1 MKPAI
6 TVMQELECH
15 LRRAGITLQ
24 QFSEI
29 SGINPGTISAM
40 LSGYRQ
46 ISIHNLDLI
55 TEGMGLEQGSLYEIY
70 LEECLRGV
78 PMHWRRLGAFIR
90 RCAELDKLDCLERL
104 VQAVADRLAYMP
116 LLFET
121 AEQFFR
127 EGKRAAA
134 ALLYQCV
141 AECEKYQHSERLAL
155 SRYRLFTIHLGEDQE
170 ENLRAAV
177 LFEDYVERLDEGI
190 QLNAVKD
197 LADVYASL
205 HHWDRVQS
213 LAEKLEQKAAIQYH
227 HRVNRKRKEAT
238 DKGASRSELFYLL
251 YGYLLKANVC
261 DARQEYE
268 RALEYVALYRGG
280 ALHGIEVESEEEQRV
295 VKQFQEWGQA
305 NAYLYRLMSGE
316 VKVLAEY
323 AEWIAANTP
332 EIVPAMYRILQA
344 ANRFE
349 LIVDPLLDRFRAHLT
364 YTERSSR
371 LGQYNTQIVADQ
383 YVRYLSEL
391 SHYYFRT
398 RRYEMGFRRLLEGMG
413 LALRFN
419 HESMMI
425 RCARLFEQFRHE
437 ASGEVQEQ
445 YKYLFCEV
453 EKSYEKKSV
462 VVDRV

>member
-1 MKPAI
+1 MKPAT
-6 TVMQELECH
+6 TVRQELESY
-15 LRRAGITLQ
+15 LWRAGLTLQ

-55 TEGMGLEQGSLYEIY
+55 TEGMGLDQGALYEIY

-78 PMHWRRLGAFIR
+78 PMHWRRLGPFLR
-90 RCAELDKLDCLERL
+90 RCAELDKLDCLEWL
-104 VQAVADRLAYMP
+104 VQAVADRLTYMP

-155 SRYRLFTIHLGEDQE
+155 SRYRLFTIRLGEDQE

-177 LFEDYVERLDEGI
+177 LFEDYVDRLDEGI
-190 QLNAVKD
+190 QLDAVKD

-227 HRVNRKRKEAT
+227 HRVNRKRKEAM
-238 DKGASRSELFYLL
+238 DKGASRPELFYLL
-251 YGYLLKANVC
+251 YSYLFKANVC
-261 DARQEYE
+261 DARQEYA

-280 ALHGIEVESEEEQRV
+280 ALNGIGVENEDERRV
-295 VKQFQEWGQA
+295 LEQFQEWGRA
-305 NAYLYRLMSGE
+305 NAHLYRLMSGE
-316 VKVLAEY
+316 VQALTDYVECV
-323 AEWIAANTP
+323 AANEQ
-332 EIVPAMYRILQA
+332 EIVPAMYRILEA

-349 LIVDPLLDRFRAHLT
+349 LNVDHLLNRFRALLM
-364 YTERSSR
+364 YKERSSR

-383 YVRYLSEL
+383 YVRYLLEL
-391 SHYYFRT
+391 AHYYFRT
-398 RRYEMGFRRLLEGMG
+398 WRYEMGFRRLFEGME

-419 HESMMI
+419 HESMLI
-425 RCARLFEQFRHE
+425 RCARLFEKYRHE
-437 ASGEVQEQ
+437 ASEEVQEQ

>member
-1 MKPAI
+1 MKPAT
-6 TVMQELECH
+6 TVRQELENY
-15 LRRAGITLQ
+15 LRRTEMTLQ

-29 SGINPGTISAM
+29 SGVNPGTISAM

-55 TEGMGLEQGSLYEIY
+55 TEGMGLEEGALYEIY
-70 LEECLRGV
+70 LDECLHGV
-78 PMHWRRLGAFIR
+78 PLHWRRLGPFLQ

-104 VQAVADRLAYMP
+104 VQAVADRLPYMP
-116 LLFET
+116 LLFEL
-121 AEQFFR
+121 AEQFLG
-127 EGKRAAA
+127 EGKRTAA
-134 ALLYQCV
+134 ALLYHCV

-155 SRYRLFTIHLGEDQE
+155 SRYRLFTIRLGEDQE

-177 LFEDYVERLDEGI
+177 LFEDYVDRLDEGI
-190 QLNAVKD
+190 QLDAVKD

-205 HHWDRVQS
+205 HQWDRVQS

-238 DKGASRSELFYLL
+238 DKGVSRPELFYLL
-251 YGYLLKANVC
+251 YAYLLQANVC

-268 RALEYVALYRGG
+268 RALEYVAMYRGG
-280 ALHGIEVESEEEQRV
+280 ALLGIGVENEEERRV

-305 NAYLYRLMSGE
+305 NAYLYRLMYGE
-316 VKVLAEY
+316 VQVLAEY

-349 LIVDPLLDRFRAHLT
+349 LNVDHLLDRFRTQLG
-364 YTERSSR
+364 YQERSGR
-371 LGQYNTQIVADQ
+371 FGPYNAQIVTDQ

-391 SHYYFRT
+391 AQYFFRN
-398 RRYEMGFRRLLEGMG
+398 RRYEMGFRQLFEGMR

-419 HESMMI
+419 HESMLI
-425 RCARLFEQFRHE
+425 RCAQLFEQFRHE

-453 EKSYEKKSV
+453 EKSYEKKNV
-462 VVDRV
+462 VVDRA

>member
-1 MKPAI
+1 MKPAT
-6 TVMQELECH
+6 TVRQELENY
-15 LRRAGITLQ
+15 LRRTEMTLQ

-55 TEGMGLEQGSLYEIY
+55 TEGMGLEEGGLYEIY
-70 LEECLRGV
+70 LGECLRGV
-78 PMHWRRLGAFIR
+78 PLHWRRLGPFLR
-90 RCAELDKLDCLERL
+90 RCAELDKLNCLERL

-116 LLFET
+116 LLFDL

-127 EGKRAAA
+127 EGKRTAA
-134 ALLYQCV
+134 ALLYHCV

-155 SRYRLFTIHLGEDQE
+155 SRYRLFTIRLGEDQE

-177 LFEDYVERLDEGI
+177 LFEDYVDRLDEGV
-190 QLNAVKD
+190 QLDAVKD

-205 HHWDRVQS
+205 HRWDRVQS
-213 LAEKLEQKAAIQYH
+213 LAEKLQQKAAIQYH
-227 HRVNRKRKEAT
+227 QRVNRKRKEEV
-238 DKGASRSELFYLL
+238 DKGASRPELFYLL
-251 YGYLLKANVC
+251 YAYLLQANVC
-261 DARQEYE
+261 DARQEYA
-268 RALEYVALYRGG
+268 RALEYVAMYSDG
-280 ALHGIEVESEEEQRV
+280 ALQGIGEGNEEERRV
-295 VKQFQEWGQA
+295 VEQFRDWGRA
-305 NAYLYRLMSGE
+305 NAYLYRLLSGE
-316 VKVLAEY
+316 VQVLTDY
-323 AEWIAANTP
+323 AECIAANTQ

-344 ANRFE
+344 ANRFG
-349 LIVDPLLDRFRAHLT
+349 LSVDALLDRFREHLT
-364 YTERSSR
+364 YEERR
-371 LGQYNTQIVADQ
+371 CRFGQYNAQIVADQ

-391 SHYYFRT
+391 AHYYFLT
-398 RRYEMGFRRLLEGMG
+398 RRYEMGFRQLLEGME

-419 HESMMI
+419 HESMLI

>member
-1 MKPAI
+1 MKPAT
-6 TVMQELECH
+6 TVRQELESY
-15 LRRAGITLQ
+15 LRRAELTLQ

-55 TEGMGLEQGSLYEIY
+55 TEGMGLKQGSLYEIY

-78 PMHWRRLGAFIR
+78 PMHWRRLGPFIR
-90 RCAELDKLDCLERL
+90 RCAELDKLECLERL
-104 VQAVADRLAYMP
+104 VQAVADRLSYMP
-116 LLFET
+116 LLYET

-134 ALLYQCV
+134 VLLYQCV

-177 LFEDYVERLDEGI
+177 LFEDYVDRLDEGI
-190 QLNAVKD
+190 QLDAVKD

-205 HHWDRVQS
+205 HQWDRVQS
-213 LAEKLEQKAAIQYH
+213 LAKKLEQKAAIQYH
-227 HRVNRKRKEAT
+227 HRVNRKWKRAMDE
-238 DKGASRSELFYLL
+238 GASRPELFYLL
-251 YGYLLKANVC
+251 YSYLLKANVC
-261 DARQEYE
+261 DARQEYA

-280 ALHGIEVESEEEQRV
+280 ALHGTGVESEDERRV
-295 VKQFQEWGQA
+295 VEQFQEWGQA

-316 VKVLAEY
+316 VQVLGDYAEY
-323 AEWIAANTP
+323 VAANTQ
-332 EIVPAMYRILQA
+332 EIVPAMYRILLA

-349 LIVDPLLDRFRAHLT
+349 LNVDHLLDRFRAHLT
-364 YTERSSR
+364 YKERSCR
-371 LGQYNTQIVADQ
+371 FGQYNAQIVADQ

-391 SHYYFRT
+391 AHYYFALGGMRWGSG
-398 RRYEMGFRRLLEGMG
+398 GFLKEW
-413 LALRFN
+413 
-419 HESMMI
+419 SWP
-425 RCARLFEQFRHE
+425 
-437 ASGEVQEQ
+437 
-445 YKYLFCEV
+445 
-453 EKSYEKKSV
+453 
-462 VVDRV
+462 

>member
-1 MKPAI
+1 MKPAT
-6 TVMQELECH
+6 TVRQELESY

-24 QFSEI
+24 HFSDN

-55 TEGMGLEQGSLYEIY
+55 TDGMGLEQGSLYEIY

-78 PMHWRRLGAFIR
+78 PMHWRRLGPFIQ
-90 RCAELDKLDCLERL
+90 RCAELNKLDCLGRL
-104 VQAVADRLAYMP
+104 VQAVADRLSYMP

-155 SRYRLFTIHLGEDQE
+155 SRYRLFTIRLGEDQQ

-177 LFEDYVERLDEGI
+177 LFEDYVDRLDEGI
-190 QLNAVKD
+190 QLDAVKD

-213 LAEKLEQKAAIQYH
+213 LAEKLEQKAAIQYQ
-227 HRVNRKRKEAT
+227 HRVNRRRKEAM
-238 DKGASRSELFYLL
+238 DEGASRPELFYLL
-251 YGYLLKANVC
+251 YAYLLKANVC

-268 RALEYVALYRGG
+268 RALEYVSLYRGG
-280 ALHGIEVESEEEQRV
+280 ALHGNGVESEDERRV
-295 VKQFQEWGQA
+295 VEQFQEWGRA

-316 VKVLAEY
+316 VQVLGEY
-323 AEWIAANTP
+323 AECVAANAQ

-344 ANRFE
+344 TNRFE
-349 LIVDPLLDRFRAHLT
+349 LNVDHLLDRFRTHLT
-364 YTERSSR
+364 FKERSSR
-371 LGQYNTQIVADQ
+371 FGKYNAQIVADQ
-383 YVRYLSEL
+383 YVRYLLEL
-391 SHYYFRT
+391 AHYYFRT
-398 RRYEMGFRRLLEGMG
+398 WRYEMGIRRLFEGME

-419 HESMMI
+419 HESMLI
-425 RCARLFEQFRHE
+425 RCARLFEKYRHE